1 MRISKRKYEAL
12 KGERDELAR
21 QVESKTS
28 LVDALRSQLQQHWN
42 HQDELQQAI
51 DRIDAL
57 GKESERLRVMYSDEV
72 QKRFELAEMLA
83 KVMDWEDDEDGN

>member
-12 KGERDELAR
+12 KDERDELAR
-21 QVESKTS
+21 QVKSKTS
-28 LVDALRSQLQQHWN
+28 LVDALRSQLQLHWD

-57 GKESERLRVMYSDEV
+57 GKEFERLRVMYSDEV

-83 KVMDWEDDEDGN
+83 KVMDFEDDEDGN